1 MRGASPHPK
10 DRVRHEGPLFSLQ
23 ISLLEML
30 IDKVFDAA
38 FLPALNAVLGHGV
51 PLPRLLNIDF
61 TNADIY
67 VIEDLLVLSA

>member
-1 MRGASPHPK
+1 MRGVSPHPK

-38 FLPALNAVLGHGV
+38 FLPALNGEKALV
-51 PLPRLLNIDF
+51 PHPPWG
-61 TNADIY
+61 
-67 VIEDLLVLSA
+67 S

>member
-38 FLPALNAVLGHGV
+38 FLPALNGENALV
-51 PLPRLLNIDF
+51 PHPPRG
-61 TNADIY
+61 
-67 VIEDLLVLSA
+67 S